1 MTKKYADW
9 LDDVNEGHP
18 KKKTNAEAMKIVYDN
33 AKNHFL
39 EWAGDNLAA
48 KASVNAYFDDYFNAK
63 TLKERQKIWSLIESS
78 KYYDSL
84 KNPQGSVNKN
94 IKDWE
99 AERRKSKQNKIKEE
113 KKEQSHKYKGPYA
126 LKPGQNLFSERWK
139 GFDPKT
145 MSKSN
150 LTDTIDQ
157 YLDDRLIEMEYL
169 PRVPFAKQPENVK
182 YLDIHGKE
190 RLPKDIT
197 GDPIAN
203 IFPDQLKELNE
214 ALLGKLTRMTPS
226 ERYNV
231 FSNRPELEVAYRNYL
246 NNKEILGNPTSE
258 QQAEQLAARAASSNA
273 RLESEAT
280 ASKSEPIKEDKKE
293 QAKETAKKEEAAQES
308 IARGNNEQQQAEE
321 ASKPLNLGNFFD
333 YTNPYFQYYTAP
345 TALGL
350 GLGGLL
356 GGWKGS
362 LLGAAGGAGLG
373 ALAKYLVDNDKI
385 HMA

>member
-1 MTKKYADW
+1 MAT
-9 LDDVNEGHP
+9 P
-18 KKKTNAEAMKIVYDN
+18 
-33 AKNHFL
+33 
-39 EWAGDNLAA
+39 
-48 KASVNAYFDDYFNAK
+48 
-63 TLKERQKIWSLIESS
+63 R
-78 KYYDSL
+78 
-84 KNPQGSVNKN
+84 
-94 IKDWE
+94 
-99 AERRKSKQNKIKEE
+99 
-113 KKEQSHKYKGPYA
+113 QSHKYNGPYSV
-126 LKPGQNLFSERWK
+126 KSGQSVFSNRWK

-150 LTDTIDQ
+150 FIDTIDQ
-157 YLDDRLIEMEYL
+157 YLDDRLLEMEYL
-169 PRVPFAKQPENVK
+169 PRVPFAKLPENVK

-190 RLPKDIT
+190 RLPKSIT

-203 IFPDQLKELNE
+203 IFPHQLKEFDE

-226 ERYNV
+226 ERNEI
-231 FSNRPELEVAYRNYL
+231 FSVQPEMEKPYINYL
-246 NNKEILGNPTSE
+246 NNLNNQKILGNPTTE
-258 QQAEQLAARAASSNA
+258 QQAEKLESSKASQNA
-273 RLESEAT
+273 RLESEDT
-280 ASKSEPIKEDKKE
+280 ASKSEPTKEDKKE
-293 QAKETAKKEEAAQES
+293 QAKETAKREEAAQES
-308 IARGNNEQQQAEE
+308 VARGNNKEE
-321 ASKPLNLGNFFD
+321 AAKNLTLGNFFD

>member
-1 MTKKYADW
+1 MTRKYADW
-9 LDDVNEGHP
+9 LDDVNEGHT
-18 KKKTNAEAMKIVYDN
+18 KKKTDAEAMKIVYDN

-63 TLKERQKIWSLIESS
+63 TLKERQKIWSLIENS

-99 AERRKSKQNKIKEE
+99 AERRKSKQNKLKEE
-113 KKEQSHKYKGPYA
+113 KKEYNGPYDV
-126 LKPGQNLFSERWK
+126 KSGQSVFSKRWK

-157 YLDDRLIEMEYL
+157 YLEDRLIEMKDL
-169 PRVPFAKQPENVK
+169 PRVPFAESPDNVK
-182 YLDIHGKE
+182 YLVLPDKE
-190 RLPKDIT
+190 RLPKNIV
-197 GDPIAN
+197 GDPIEN
-203 IFPDQLKELNE
+203 IFPHQLKAFDE
-214 ALLGKLTRMTPS
+214 ALLGKLRRITPS
-226 ERYNV
+226 ERYKV
-231 FSNRPELEVAYRNYL
+231 FSAQPEWEVAYRNYL
-246 NNKEILGNPTSE
+246 NNKEILGNPTPE
-258 QQAEQLAARAASSNA
+258 QQAEKLESNA
-273 RLESEAT
+273 
-280 ASKSEPIKEDKKE
+280 SKPEPTKEDKKE
-293 QAKETAKKEEAAQES
+293 QSENTAKKEEAAQES

-321 ASKPLNLGNFFD
+321 AAKALTLGNFFD

>member
-1 MTKKYADW
+1 MST
-9 LDDVNEGHP
+9 P
-18 KKKTNAEAMKIVYDN
+18 K
-33 AKNHFL
+33 
-39 EWAGDNLAA
+39 
-48 KASVNAYFDDYFNAK
+48 
-63 TLKERQKIWSLIESS
+63 
-78 KYYDSL
+78 
-84 KNPQGSVNKN
+84 
-94 IKDWE
+94 
-99 AERRKSKQNKIKEE
+99 
-113 KKEQSHKYKGPYA
+113 QSHKYNGPY
-126 LKPGQNLFSERWK
+126 GVYSGESVFSNRWK

-150 LTDTIDQ
+150 FINTIDQ
-157 YLDDRLIEMEYL
+157 YLDDRLREMKWL

-190 RLPKDIT
+190 RLPKSIT

-203 IFPDQLKELNE
+203 IFPDQLKEFDE
-214 ALLGKLTRMTPS
+214 ALMGKLKRMTPS
-226 ERYNV
+226 EIRKV
-231 FSNRPELEVAYRNYL
+231 FSVQPEMEKAYINYL
-246 NNKEILGNPTSE
+246 NNLTYQKIFGNPTFE
-258 QQAEQLAARAASSNA
+258 QQAEKLESGKASQNA

-280 ASKSEPIKEDKKE
+280 AYKSEPTKEDKKE

-308 IARGNNEQQQAEE
+308 IARGNNEQQTAEE
-321 ASKPLNLGNFFD
+321 SDKKEEAAKKLTLGNFFD